1 MPLLCEII
9 TQQRTVFREEV
20 DSVNLPSTEGR
31 LGVLPNHMV
40 MLTTLGYGEV
50 VVRRGGEE
58 EYFAIGGG
66 FAEILPDRVTL
77 LADSAEQAEEID
89 VERAQQA
96 RDRAEQAM
104 REGIP
109 EDSERYA
116 QIEASLRRAQI
127 RIDISRRRGSGRRRA
142 ARVSASTPAAG
153 GFAAPSDQEEEGE

>member
-1 MPLLCEII
+1 MPLQCEIV
-9 TQQRTVFREEV
+9 TQERTVFSAEV
-20 DSVNLPSTEGR
+20 DTVNLPTPEGR
-31 LGVLPNHMV
+31 MGILPNHMV
-40 MLTTLGYGEV
+40 MLTTLGFGEV

-77 LADSAEQAEEID
+77 LADSAEEAEEID

-116 QIEASLRRAQI
+116 QIEASLRRAQA
-127 RIDISRRRGSGRRRA
+127 RIEISRRRGTGRRRRA
-142 ARVSASTPAAG
+142 MPG
-153 GFAAPSDQEEEGE
+153 APGAPREDREEGQ

>member
-1 MPLLCEII
+1 MPLLCEIV
-9 TQQRTVFREEV
+9 TQERTVFSAEV
-20 DSVNLPSTEGR
+20 DTVNLPTPEGR
-31 LGVLPNHMV
+31 MGVLPNHMV
-40 MLTTLGYGEV
+40 MLTPLGFGEV

-58 EYFAIGGG
+58 EFFAIGGG

-89 VERAQQA
+89 VEWAQQA

-116 QIEASLRRAQI
+116 QIEASLRRAQV
-127 RIDISRRRGSGRRRA
+127 RIDISRRRGTGRRR
-142 ARVSASTPAAG
+142 SAMPGAG
-153 GFAAPSDQEEEGE
+153 GPPTPLEEQDEGQ